1 MAENGAQVELGM
13 VLLGRAKNPEAI
25 ASAVG
30 MLGESADPRIRPVI
44 AHKYETLNAEP
55 RRRDSGCFQRTAL
68 VRALRGRAT
77 RDEIPL
83 LETALWTHEIIGRFD
98 AASELRAA
106 ALVTL
111 NDVDGGLACFHAVR
125 LLSDAHDYLRCERSC
140 CRCTD
145 WSRAAAVRQ
154 KCERS
159 ASAD

>member
-68 VRALRGRAT
+68 VRALRLRDNGRDPHAG
-77 RDEIPL
+77 DGPM
-83 LETALWTHEIIGRFD
+83 D
-98 AASELRAA
+98 A
-106 ALVTL
+106 
-111 NDVDGGLACFHAVR
+111 
-125 LLSDAHDYLRCERSC
+125 
-140 CRCTD
+140 
-145 WSRAAAVRQ
+145 
-154 KCERS
+154 
-159 ASAD
+159 